1 MKGQSSTSA
10 RTKVA
15 EETKSGKGAAD
26 RTGVL
31 IVNSHPI
38 TRIGLAQLINN
49 QLDLVVYDEAGTA
62 AQALNALDTSKP
74 NLVLSEIALPDK
86 SGLELIKDIEAIR
99 PGLPVLVIS
108 MRDEA
113 FYAERALRAGARG
126 YITKDESATEL
137 MNAIRQVLEGKIYLS
152 QRISTQILE
161 SSLAGDPRRV
171 RSSIAGLSD
180 REFEVLELIGRAL
193 STRDIAKRLHLSVKT
208 VQAHRV
214 NVKRKLRLKTS
225 AELIRYAARW
235 IDHERLNFSNASAR
249 SKKSYEY
256 NA

>member
-1 MKGQSSTSA
+1 MKVQSSISA
-10 RTKVA
+10 GTKGRQN
-15 EETKSGKGAAD
+15 KSGKEATD

-38 TRIGLAQLINN
+38 TRIGLAQLINK

-62 AQALNALDTSKP
+62 AKALDALNTGKP

-86 SGLELIKDIEAIR
+86 SGLELIKDIKAIR

-108 MRDEA
+108 MQDEA

-126 YITKDESATEL
+126 YITKHESAEEL
-137 MNAIRQVLEGKIYLS
+137 MNAIRQVLDGKIYVS
-152 QRISTQILE
+152 QRISTHILE
-161 SSLAGDPRRV
+161 TSLAGNATGV

-180 REFEVLELIGRAL
+180 REFEVFELIGRAL
-193 STRDIAKRLHLSVKT
+193 STRDIAKRLHLSAKT

-214 NVKRKLRLKTS
+214 NVKRKLHVKTS
-225 AELIRYAARW
+225 PELICYAARW
-235 IDHERLNFSNASAR
+235 IEHARLNISNGSGR
-249 SKKSYEY
+249 SKKEAMS
-256 NA
+256 